1 MKYSSIY
8 TNAIDLAKKIA
19 ELNSENVKYEIS
31 IVDGIDGEK
40 VVKVSYEVKEE
51 S

>member
-1 MKYSSIY
+1 MRYSNIY

-19 ELNSENVKYEIS
+19 ELNSENANYEIS
-31 IVDGIDGEK
+31 IVNGIDGEK